1 MVEIVGHRAFKAR
14 YPENTLLAF
23 EKAYAAGAD
32 VIETDLQMTSDGM
45 MVVNHDSDT
54 GRMWDKN
61 LVIGES
67 TWEEVKRLRCKE
79 DGSLAM
85 MTLKEILTWAVCHPG
100 AKLMLDIKF
109 TNEKIIMIK
118 TFAIMLEVKNDLK
131 FWQERITW
139 GLWLL
144 DWYDFGIETG
154 VLKDFKVIV
163 ISLSLDIASQFVKR
177 SLTLNDPHYKLF
189 GISVHFVSSWTSQFR
204 LRLLPVLM
212 KNDIKVYLWTV
223 NKPIDFKYLCELPIH
238 GAITDDP
245 IKARKLCDGHT
256 VAKKPTA
263 EKKFVAPSL
272 ASVDGLRF
280 HAFIKVYNILC
291 TLLYSKWVHIKLC
304 GWSIAYVIFL
314 FLRTIHFL

>member
-1 MVEIVGHRAFKAR
+1 MV
-14 YPENTLLAF
+14 
-23 EKAYAAGAD
+23 
-32 VIETDLQMTSDGM
+32 
-45 MVVNHDSDT
+45 VVNHDSDT

-85 MTLKEILTWAVCHPG
+85 MTLKEILIWAVCHPG

-189 GISVHFVSSWTSQFR
+189 GISVHFVSS
-204 LRLLPVLM
+204 P
-212 KNDIKVYLWTV
+212 
-223 NKPIDFKYLCELPIH
+223 
-238 GAITDDP
+238 
-245 IKARKLCDGHT
+245 
-256 VAKKPTA
+256 AK
-263 EKKFVAPSL
+263 
-272 ASVDGLRF
+272 
-280 HAFIKVYNILC
+280 I
-291 TLLYSKWVHIKLC
+291 
-304 GWSIAYVIFL
+304 
-314 FLRTIHFL
+314 

>member
-1 MVEIVGHRAFKAR
+1 MVEIVGHRAFKGK

-32 VIETDLQMTSDGM
+32 VIETDLQMTSDGVV
-45 MVVNHDSDT
+45 VVNHDSDT
-54 GRMWDKN
+54 DRMWDKN
-61 LVIGES
+61 LVISES
-67 TWEEVKRLRCKE
+67 TWEEVRRLRCKE

-85 MTLKEILTWAVCHPG
+85 MTLMEILEWAVSHPG

-118 TFAIMLEVKNDLK
+118 TFAAMLEVKNDLK

-139 GLWLL
+139 GIWML

-154 VLKDFKVIV
+154 VLKDFRVIV

-177 SLTLNDPHYKLF
+177 SLSLNDPHYKLF
-189 GISVHFVSSWTSQFR
+189 GISVHFVSSWTSRFR
-204 LRLLPVLM
+204 LKLLPTLM
-212 KNDIKVYLWTV
+212 ENDIKVYLWTV
-223 NKPIDFKYLCELPIH
+223 NKPVDFKYLCELSIY

-245 IKARKLCDGHT
+245 VKARKLCEGQPMT
-256 VAKKPTA
+256 KPSCTG
-263 EKKFVAPSL
+263 KKFRIPSL
-272 ASVDGLRF
+272 RSVDGLRF
-280 HAFIKVYNILC
+280 HVFVKVYTILC
-291 TLLYSKWVHIKLC
+291 TLLFSKWVHIEVR

>member
-45 MVVNHDSDT
+45 VVVNHDSDT

-118 TFAIMLEVKNDLK
+118 TFVIMLEVKNDLK

-256 VAKKPTA
+256 L
-263 EKKFVAPSL
+263 SL
-272 ASVDGLRF
+272 
-280 HAFIKVYNILC
+280 I
-291 TLLYSKWVHIKLC
+291 HI
-304 GWSIAYVIFL
+304 
-314 FLRTIHFL
+314 